1 MLNKFSGE
9 SKIKRVF
16 LMLKRSGPFSA
27 NPLRSP
33 GEWSIRFFR
42 EVRRSFGSAYLT
54 LGKRGFG
61 LILLFLMVMAFAG
74 GCARSGEYLSSER
87 WDKGLVMVL
96 PGIGGKSP
104 ISRHIGRGLNDAG
117 VECAIRIRQWGFA
130 IPLFKIPVNQMNVR
144 GNRAEAKRIARE
156 ILVYQRNYP
165 GRPVY
170 LVGFSGGGGMSVF
183 ALEALAKYPESRPID
198 GVVLLSASLSRD
210 YDLQPALEQTRK
222 GIVNFYNPR
231 DILLLAMG
239 TKLLGN
245 VDGGRAASAGRI
257 GFLEPQSPEATQ
269 SETDRGRLYQVKVTP
284 DMVETPGMNHVA
296 STAADFV
303 SEHVAKWIL
312 AKRWPPD
319 EEPSSRDTD
328 E

>member
-1 MLNKFSGE
+1 
-9 SKIKRVF
+9 
-16 LMLKRSGPFSA
+16 MLKRISPLSA
-27 NPLRSP
+27 NPLRSS
-33 GEWSIRFFR
+33 GERSIKVFR
-42 EVRRSFGSAYLT
+42 DVRRSFGSAHLT
-54 LGKRGFG
+54 LGKRGLG
-61 LILLFLMVMAFAG
+61 LILLFLMGMALAG
-74 GCARSGEYLSSER
+74 GCTRSGEYLSSER
-87 WDKGLVMVL
+87 WDKGLVMIL

-104 ISRHIGRGLNDAG
+104 ISRDIGRGLNEAG
-117 VECAIRIRQWGFA
+117 VDCAIRIRQWGF
-130 IPLFKIPVNQMNVR
+130 IVPLFKIPVNQMNVP
-144 GNRAEAKRIARE
+144 GNRAEARRIARE

-183 ALEALAKYPESRPID
+183 AMEALAKYPESRPVE
-198 GVVLLSASLSRD
+198 GVVLLSVSLSRD
-210 YDLQPALEQTRK
+210 YDLKPALEQTNK

-257 GFLEPQSPEATQ
+257 GFLTSPPPEAPP
-269 SETDRGRLYQVKVTP
+269 SETDRGRLFQVKVAP
-284 DMVETPGMNHVA
+284 EMVENPGMNHVA

-303 SEHVAKWIL
+303 SEYVAEWIL
-312 AKRWPPD
+312 AERWPPGQ
-319 EEPSSRDTD
+319 EPSRDTD